1 MISTMEYIGKLF
13 LKIDD
18 VIEFK
23 KEFNKLYSLVDY
35 NNLFFYKFFNSSFS
49 DRNQFESFIYVS
61 LFFFKDFSED
71 ALPLLNMVKT
81 YCIPLALKINFI
93 LWVLNNYICNGEIV
107 KLIDLP
113 YKDIFEK
120 FDQKCHLDD
129 DELKKV
135 FEEFFSKNDELF
147 DLILK
152 LRDDFRNSKKYHK
165 YVELSK
171 LDDDESEYYK
181 NAIKSYFYILKEIIF
196 EVILFDKIS
205 IYDEEN
211 VLKFFESNSLI
222 SGDNFDIKMIH
233 ASINNM
239 HIIKI
244 DYEDCQKYAWI
255 SSIIINHNQ
264 KKGKIIRIKGEF
276 INDGFGKYS
285 KNMNFCSEKIDKLK
299 GFTLF
304 PI

>member
-1 MISTMEYIGKLF
+1 
-13 LKIDD
+13 
-18 VIEFK
+18 
-23 KEFNKLYSLVDY
+23 
-35 NNLFFYKFFNSSFS
+35 
-49 DRNQFESFIYVS
+49 
-61 LFFFKDFSED
+61 
-71 ALPLLNMVKT
+71 MVKT
-81 YCIPLALKINFI
+81 HCMPLALKINFI
-93 LWVLNNYICNGEIV
+93 LWVLNNYNHNGEIL

-152 LRDDFRNSKKYHK
+152 LRDDFRNSKKYNK

-181 NAIKSYFYILKEIIF
+181 KAIKSYFYIIKEIIF

-205 IYDEEN
+205 IYGEDN

-233 ASINNM
+233 ASINDM

-255 SSIIINHNQ
+255 LSIIINHYQ

-304 PI
+304 SI